1 VRVSFLTQVQ
11 LEIGDELW
19 LEFPTHNTI
28 YQIWDNYLGFTAA
41 DLTFGVKS
49 LGCLELSLNL
59 ISDTRMNCYLI
70 PGNQASTPALSAFI
84 KVPILKQILV
94 NNLVQF
100 WIPEILLP
108 TYMSLSFKYG
118 SY

>member
-1 VRVSFLTQVQ
+1 MQ

-28 YQIWDNYLGFTAA
+28 YPIWDAYLGFAA
-41 DLTFGVKS
+41 TDFTFGVKS

-59 ISDTRMNCYLI
+59 ISSTRMNCYLI
-70 PGNQASTPALSAFI
+70 PGSTSPILSAFI
-84 KVPILKQILV
+84 KVPILNQIPF

-108 TYMSLSFKYG
+108 SFMALSSQFGVY
-118 SY
+118 